1 MYNIKTL
8 NKIGKAGLDKL
19 AAAGYKVGDDV
30 EEPDGI
36 MVRSAAMHDYVFNKN
51 LRAIARAGAGT
62 NNIPLERCAEEGIVV
77 FNTPGANANA
87 VKELVVCAL
96 MLASRDII
104 GGADWVSGLTGDIS
118 KQVEKGKSNF
128 AGCEIEGKN
137 LGVIG
142 LGAIGIKVAN
152 IATKLGMTVYGYDP
166 YISVDN
172 AWSLSR
178 ATIHAPDLKTIWEN
192 CDYITVHVPY
202 MESTKYMI
210 NGESISQMR
219 DGVKIINLARGELV
233 NDADILAALES
244 GKVSR
249 YVTDFPNENVV
260 GKKGVIA
267 IPHLGASTGESEENC
282 ARMAAEEMIDYLQN
296 GNIKNS
302 VNMPAVSMERSGTG
316 RLCVIHRNQ
325 PNMLSAIINI
335 VSGGNVNI
343 ENMTNKSR
351 GDYAYT
357 MLDVNTQVT
366 EELRGQV
373 KALDGVLRVRLI

>member
-19 AAAGYKVGDDV
+19 AAAGYKIADDV
-30 EEPDGI
+30 DEPDGI

-87 VKELVVCAL
+87 VKELVICAL

-104 GGADWVSGLTGDIS
+104 GGVDWVSGLTGDVS

-192 CDYITVHVPY
+192 CDYITIHVPY

-210 NGESISQMR
+210 NKESIAQMR

-233 NDADILAALES
+233 NDDDILAA
-244 GKVSR
+244 R
-249 YVTDFPNENVV
+249 
-260 GKKGVIA
+260 
-267 IPHLGASTGESEENC
+267 
-282 ARMAAEEMIDYLQN
+282 
-296 GNIKNS
+296 
-302 VNMPAVSMERSGTG
+302 
-316 RLCVIHRNQ
+316 CV
-325 PNMLSAIINI
+325 
-335 VSGGNVNI
+335 
-343 ENMTNKSR
+343 
-351 GDYAYT
+351 
-357 MLDVNTQVT
+357 
-366 EELRGQV
+366 
-373 KALDGVLRVRLI
+373 

>member
-1 MYNIKTL
+1 
-8 NKIGKAGLDKL
+8 
-19 AAAGYKVGDDV
+19 
-30 EEPDGI
+30 
-36 MVRSAAMHDYVFNKN
+36 
-51 LRAIARAGAGT
+51 
-62 NNIPLERCAEEGIVV
+62 
-77 FNTPGANANA
+77 
-87 VKELVVCAL
+87 
-96 MLASRDII
+96 
-104 GGADWVSGLTGDIS
+104 
-118 KQVEKGKSNF
+118 
-128 AGCEIEGKN
+128 
-137 LGVIG
+137 
-142 LGAIGIKVAN
+142 
-152 IATKLGMTVYGYDP
+152 MTVYGYDP

-192 CDYITVHVPY
+192 CDYITIHVPY

-210 NGESISQMR
+210 NKESIAQMR

-233 NDADILAALES
+233 NDDDILAALEN

-267 IPHLGASTGESEENC
+267 IPHLGASTEESEENC

-357 MLDVNTQVT
+357 MLDVNAPVT

-373 KALDGVLRVRLI
+373 KALEGVLRVRLI

>member
-19 AAAGYKVGDDV
+19 AAAGYKVADDV
-30 EEPDGI
+30 DEPDGI

-87 VKELVVCAL
+87 VKELVICAL

-104 GGADWVSGLTGDIS
+104 GGVDWVSGLTEDVS

-192 CDYITVHVPY
+192 CDYITIHVPY

-210 NGESISQMR
+210 NKESIAQMR

-233 NDADILAALES
+233 NDDDILAALEN

-267 IPHLGASTGESEENC
+267 IPHLGASTEESEENC

-357 MLDVNTQVT
+357 MLDVNAPVT

-373 KALDGVLRVRLI
+373 KALEGVLRVRLI